1 MNQGECNLHDPRQ
14 HNRVSR
20 SQISKNLI
28 LPRVMIFPLH
38 VYSVLQSLDEASCRG
53 LKHLLLGAVHKCHG
67 NMRDAIQVPVYS
79 ERWLTF
85 QLIYTFSATQLAFLS
100 TLSVIQAF
108 QLAARDEY
116 GRQINSYVQPYAVY
130 ELGCIL
136 LAKPEVSLLHSAFR
150 FLFIHVFIW
159 IVQNVITWVS
169 CNAVFFNIAIQTVG
183 KGRSLLLQAKVNN
196 LFSNHWY
203 KLFFF
208 SRMILENV
216 TSHWSMYLQYF
227 RRILQATTLRT
238 GFMSASIQ
246 PWLLWRK

>member
-1 MNQGECNLHDPRQ
+1 MRLNLRSSPLYLW
-14 HNRVSR
+14 SR
-20 SQISKNLI
+20 RSSW
-28 LPRVMIFPLH
+28 
-38 VYSVLQSLDEASCRG
+38 
-53 LKHLLLGAVHKCHG
+53 LLETSTADRSTH
-67 NMRDAIQVPVYS
+67 
-79 ERWLTF
+79 
-85 QLIYTFSATQLAFLS
+85 TFSRTPSMSSDVYCLQNRRSVFCTQHSDFYSFTFSFGLYRMWS
-100 TLSVIQAF
+100 HGSVVTQ
-108 QLAARDEY
+108 
-116 GRQINSYVQPYAVY
+116 S
-130 ELGCIL
+130 
-136 LAKPEVSLLHSAFR
+136 
-150 FLFIHVFIW
+150 
-159 IVQNVITWVS
+159 
-169 CNAVFFNIAIQTVG
+169 FFNIAIQTVG